1 MPEILTTILVSAG
14 ASALF
19 SGAIIWL
26 FKSWIL
32 ERLKNAIEYEYAE
45 KLKTLEHGYNQQLEK
60 LRAQLQS
67 ESFKA
72 KEEMEHD
79 RKVFEKLISYCGETA
94 FRDVCETITGHQF
107 YDGRGYKRVQDLEHY
122 GIQDENQ
129 FVNQD
134 LRAAFHRFHESL
146 DEFTT
151 IVAHNFFNTGHDRCM
166 LYPELKNSDDD
177 EKRRIF
183 EEASLKTREAGGKTL
198 VAFHDFR
205 QAVKQTLY
213 V

>member
-1 MPEILTTILVSAG
+1 MLDTIKIIVFSAG
-14 ASALF
+14 FSAVF

-26 FKSWIL
+26 FKSWIS
-32 ERLKNAIEYEYAE
+32 ERLKNAIAYEYAE
-45 KLKTLEHGYNQQLEK
+45 KLKAVEHEYNQQLEK

-79 RKVFEKLISYCGETA
+79 RKIFERLVSYCDEIT
-94 FRDVCETITGHQF
+94 FRDVCQTIAGHQF
-107 YDGRGYKRVQDLEHY
+107 FDDEKYKHVHDLEHY

-134 LRAAFHRFHESL
+134 LRAAFLKFHKSL
-146 DEFTT
+146 AEFTA
-151 IVAHNFFNTGHDRCM
+151 VVGVNFFNTTGNRYM
-166 LYPELKNSDDD
+166 LYPECKNSGIAD
-177 EKRRIF
+177 ERKMY
-183 EEASLKTREAGGKTL
+183 EEAREETRKAGIEIL
-198 VAFHDFR
+198 DAFSNYR
-205 QAVKQTLY
+205 QVVKQKLY